1 MNKRKVDTVVISD
14 IHLGTYGAH
23 ADELLQYLESIEVRT
38 LILNGDIID
47 MWQFRRKFFP
57 LSHTKVLMRLCNM
70 IEEGVM
76 VHYITGNHDDAL
88 RVFSPFKIGNL
99 KLSDKLLTLRS
110 EKKVWIFH
118 GDVFDASVNHAKWIA
133 KLGGVGYDF
142 LIRINRFF
150 NNILKIFNK
159 PPVSLSKKIKN
170 NIKNAVKFISDFE
183 NTAIELAIDQEY
195 DYVICGHIHQP
206 TIRKVVT
213 EKGETTYM
221 NSGDWV
227 ENLTA
232 LEFNEG
238 KWTLYKYDPKDYPE
252 QSIQYTYSRSFRP
265 NKTFRMTG
273 KLASKLYQK

>member
-14 IHLGTYGAH
+14 VHLGTYGAH

-47 MWQFRRKFFP
+47 MWQFRKKYFP
-57 LSHTKVLMRLCNM
+57 LSHTKVLMRICNM

-76 VHYITGNHDDAL
+76 VHYLTGNHDDAL
-88 RVFSPFKIGNL
+88 RVYSPFKIGHL
-99 KLSDKLLTLRS
+99 KLADKLLMLRA
-110 EKKVWIFH
+110 EKKIWVFH
-118 GDVFDASVNHAKWIA
+118 GDVFDASINHTKWIA

-142 LIRINRFF
+142 LIRLNRFV
-150 NNILKIFNK
+150 NNVLKFFK
-159 PPVSLSKKIKN
+159 RPPVSLSKKIKK

-195 DYVICGHIHQP
+195 DYVICGHIHQA
-206 TIRKVVT
+206 TIRKVKT
-213 EKGETTYM
+213 DKGETTYM

-227 ENLTA
+227 ESLTS
-232 LEFNEG
+232 LEFNNG
-238 KWTLYKYDPKDYPE
+238 KWSIYKYDPADYPE
-252 QSIQYTYSRSFRP
+252 QSIQYSYSRSFRSS
-265 NKTFRMTG
+265 KTFRMTT